1 MVHLYVAHLIL
12 INLWVIKVG
21 SRWQVEKHNDPYYK
35 KAKQEEYRSRAS
47 YKLKQLDKKYKIIKL
62 GDSVV
67 DLGAAPGGWSQ
78 VALEKVGEEGLV
90 VGVDLNRF
98 KKFHEDNY
106 YGIRGDFTTPEVQ
119 EKITNLIG
127 GKAKVV
133 MSDASPSL
141 SGIKNIDQLRSIDLV
156 NVVIEISENI
166 LERKGNLVMKVFQ
179 GPEYKNMLDSLKGKF
194 RQVKT
199 TKPASS
205 RKKSSEMYVVGLDY
219 WPNKKK
225 KKKN

>member
-1 MVHLYVAHLIL
+1 M
-12 INLWVIKVG
+12 G

-133 MSDASPSL
+133 MSDASVK
-141 SGIKNIDQLRSIDLV
+141 IYLREK
-156 NVVIEISENI
+156 EI
-166 LERKGNLVMKVFQ
+166 LL
-179 GPEYKNMLDSLKGKF
+179 
-194 RQVKT
+194 
-199 TKPASS
+199 
-205 RKKSSEMYVVGLDY
+205 
-219 WPNKKK
+219 
-225 KKKN
+225 